1 MIGKDGMAGLGKFEK
16 LEPTGMLWFLDYRK
30 QYSRTPWIRLALKL
44 VKRFGCS
51 AFLTKNEAGEVMT
64 CRNYDFPHKDAE
76 GEVTGQNIVL
86 RFHPKGGLE
95 SLCVADAA
103 LLKRL
108 KLPFFK
114 GSPESSGLGKIPY
127 RLLPFICMDGMNEK
141 GLTVSIL
148 VVDLKKGETKTCQ
161 KEPGRKAM
169 VITELL
175 REALDTCS
183 DVEETIRLAEQ
194 VNLIGALR
202 IEAHLFVADAA
213 GASAVLEW
221 RHDQLQVI
229 RTNAV
234 TNFYVG
240 SDDAEDS
247 YLKGKLKEKYIPAP
261 QYTHPYRYG
270 YGHGYERFRR
280 IAEDL
285 EAHLTGTDPYETVM
299 SKEEGF
305 RTLEKV
311 SQEYEHNDIT
321 SFTQYSVI
329 YNHTKRT
336 AELCLARNY
345 SKVYSF
351 TLES

>member
-1 MIGKDGMAGLGKFEK
+1 MAGFGSFKK
-16 LEPTGMLWFLDYRK
+16 LEPTGMLWYLDYRK
-30 QYSRTPWIRLALKL
+30 QYRRSPGIRLALKL

-51 AFLTKNEAGEVMT
+51 AFLTKNDAGEVMT
-64 CRNYDFPHKDAE
+64 CRNYDFPHKNAE
-76 GEVTGQNIVL
+76 GDVTGQNIVL
-86 RFHPKGGLE
+86 RFHPKDGLE

-114 GSPESSGLGKIPY
+114 GSPEGRGLGKMPY
-127 RLLPFICMDGMNEK
+127 RLLPYLCMDGINEK

-148 VVDLKKGETKTCQ
+148 VVDLKKGETKTRQ
-161 KEPGRKAM
+161 REPGRETV

-183 DVEETIRLAEQ
+183 DLEETIRLAER
-194 VNLIGALR
+194 VNLTGALR
-202 IEAHLFVADAA
+202 IEAHLFAADAS

-221 RHDQLQVI
+221 RHDRLQVI

-240 SDDAEDS
+240 SDDAEDC
-247 YLKGKLKEKYIPAP
+247 YLKGKLKEKYVVPP
-261 QYTHPYRYG
+261 KFTHPYRYG
-270 YGHGYERFRR
+270 YGHGYDRFRR

-285 EAHLTGTDPYETVM
+285 EAHLTCADPYETVM
-299 SKEEGF
+299 TEEEGF
-305 RTLEKV
+305 RTLEAV

-336 AELCLARNY
+336 AELCLAGNY

-351 TLES
+351 SLDR